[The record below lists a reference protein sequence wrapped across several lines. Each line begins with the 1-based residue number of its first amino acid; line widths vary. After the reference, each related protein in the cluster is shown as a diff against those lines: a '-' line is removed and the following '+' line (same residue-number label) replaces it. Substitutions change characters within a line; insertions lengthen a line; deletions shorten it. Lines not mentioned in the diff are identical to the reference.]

1 MEQLLKKIIE
11 SRTLIAFLFLF
22 FPFIIAM
29 LVMTNGQNIG
39 IPKEMKFS
47 IIALFYPYLQL
58 VLWIY
63 WMHYSANRLGTAN
76 NIDMTSIKKYN
87 KLIGHSK
94 VIFIILLFWI
104 IINSIIPQMI
114 EYPKIITQII
124 KYISY
129 ILIVVQLYL
138 FYSWIYGFWI
148 LTKTLNDIY
157 EKNGKE
163 RSMTIILFFLLP
175 LTYGLIHRK
184 IKNELVL

>member
-11 SRTLIAFLFLF
+11 SKTLIAFLFLF
-22 FPFIIAM
+22 SPFIIAM
-29 LVMTNGQNIG
+29 LIMTTGQNIG
-39 IPKEMKFS
+39 IPKEMEFS

-63 WMHYSANRLGTAN
+63 WMQYSANRLGTAN

-94 VIFIILLFWI
+94 MIFIILLFWI

-114 EYPKIITQII
+114 EYPKNITQII

-138 FYSWIYGFWI
+138 FYLWIYGFWI